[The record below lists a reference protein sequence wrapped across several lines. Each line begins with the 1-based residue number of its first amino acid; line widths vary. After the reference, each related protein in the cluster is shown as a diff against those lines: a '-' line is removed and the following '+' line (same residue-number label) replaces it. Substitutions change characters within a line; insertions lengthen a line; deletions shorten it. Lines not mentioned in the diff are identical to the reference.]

1 MAHNN
6 RSVFSHTSGGQ
17 KSKINVWQ
25 GHPWSLQSPKNTPSL
40 LRLASG
46 GTQLVAAHDIVIYN
60 KYIFGLS
67 SIFGMKLLMPLEF
80 LSWKESDKGIFCY
93 VNEVAFE
100 CRLPLKGAGCQENQG
115 FEGWIFHSHLPDLQG
130 EKSSLRL
137 NQLPMANELIN
148 HVCIMKPPQKKQKE
162 IF

>member
-60 KYIFGLS
+60 KYIFGLHPIPS
-67 SIFGMKLLMPLEF
+67 ME
-80 LSWKESDKGIFCY
+80 
-93 VNEVAFE
+93 
-100 CRLPLKGAGCQENQG
+100 
-115 FEGWIFHSHLPDLQG
+115 
-130 EKSSLRL
+130 LR
-137 NQLPMANELIN
+137 
-148 HVCIMKPPQKKQKE
+148 KPFKFIK
-162 IF
+162 